1 MRLVFP
7 MTIVA
12 AAWKTSYTTT
22 TTAAAAAV
30 ERHVQPCNRQ
40 QPVCVLK
47 RRIVYTFSFGLL
59 IIRTLIALIGHV

>member
-12 AAWKTSYTTT
+12 AAWKTSYT